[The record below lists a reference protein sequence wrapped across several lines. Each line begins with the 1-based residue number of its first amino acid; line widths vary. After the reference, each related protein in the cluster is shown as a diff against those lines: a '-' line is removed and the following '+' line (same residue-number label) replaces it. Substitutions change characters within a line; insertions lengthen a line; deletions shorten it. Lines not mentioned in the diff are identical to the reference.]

1 MDLHQASAGH
11 ELATR
16 QDIEAIL
23 AALDAMDERWDERW
37 SERQEAMDKRWQVD
51 GGELREALLGVF
63 ERRLDDAVTPQTGSL
78 TITLMVSMVAIAG
91 LAFGMN

>member
-23 AALDAMDERWDERW
+23 AALDAMDERWDEHR
-37 SERQEAMDKRWQVD
+37 SEWQEAMDKRWQVE
-51 GGELREALLGVF
+51 GGELREALLGAF
-63 ERRLDDAVTPQTGSL
+63 ERRLDDAVTPQTRSL
-78 TITLMVSMVAIAG
+78 TITLMVSVVEIAG
-91 LAFGMN
+91 LAFGLN